1 MTEIDKQ
8 TLDAIRDSL
17 VDAKSHIDKALET
30 FDAKLYLAS
39 YANLNMGVAAGKVAQ
54 ELCAIERNRHSGGI
68 ERDWE
73 SESGGRCAVDIPT
86 CGTDS
91 GSEGQRPPTGKRA
104 ERRATPRTG
113 K

>member
-1 MTEIDKQ
+1 MTEIGKQ

-54 ELCAIERNRHSGGI
+54 ELCAIERNRHSGV
-68 ERDWE
+68 EWN
-73 SESGGRCAVDIPT
+73 SESGGRCAADT
-86 CGTDS
+86 LACGTDS
-91 GSEGQRPPTGKRA
+91 GSEVQRPPTGKRA

>member
-1 MTEIDKQ
+1 MTEIGKQ

-54 ELCAIERNRHSGGI
+54 ELCAIERNRA
-68 ERDWE
+68 
-73 SESGGRCAVDIPT
+73 SGGRCAADIST
-86 CGTDS
+86 CGTD
-91 GSEGQRPPTGKRA
+91 RRA

>member
-1 MTEIDKQ
+1 MTEIGKQ
-8 TLDAIRDSL
+8 TLNAIRDSL

-39 YANLNMGVAAGKVAQ
+39 YANLNMGVASGKVAQ
-54 ELCAIERNRHSGGI
+54 ELYAIERNRHSGGI

-73 SESGGRCAVDIPT
+73 SESGGRCAADT
-86 CGTDS
+86 LACGTYS
-91 GSEGQRPPTGKRA
+91 GSEVQRPPTGKRA

>member
-1 MTEIDKQ
+1 MTEISKQ
-8 TLDAIRDSL
+8 TLNAIRDSL

-54 ELCAIERNRHSGGI
+54 ELCSIERNRHSGVEKNG
-68 ERDWE
+68 
-73 SESGGRCAVDIPT
+73 ESGGRCAVVIST

-91 GSEGQRPPTGKRA
+91 GSEVQRPPTGKRA

>member
-1 MTEIDKQ
+1 MTEIGKQ
-8 TLDAIRDSL
+8 TLNAIRDSL

-54 ELCAIERNRHSGGI
+54 ELCAIERNR
-68 ERDWE
+68 
-73 SESGGRCAVDIPT
+73 ESGGRCGGDIST

-91 GSEGQRPPTGKRA
+91 GIEGQRPPTCKRA

>member
-1 MTEIDKQ
+1 MTEIGKQ

-39 YANLNMGVAAGKVAQ
+39 YANINMGVAAGKVAQ
-54 ELCAIERNRHSGGI
+54 ELCAIERNRESGV
-68 ERDWE
+68 EWNR
-73 SESGGRCAVDIPT
+73 ESGGRCAADIPT